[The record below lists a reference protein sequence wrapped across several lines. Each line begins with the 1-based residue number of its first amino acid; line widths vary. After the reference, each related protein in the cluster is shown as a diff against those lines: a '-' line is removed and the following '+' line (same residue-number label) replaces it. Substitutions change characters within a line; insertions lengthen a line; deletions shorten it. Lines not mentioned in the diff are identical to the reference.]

1 MNTAFSITGTLVD
14 IPAKELRPVE
24 IQVLDGR
31 IAAIRPCKNPE
42 PGFIMPGFVDAHIH
56 IESSMLTPARF
67 AEAAL
72 PHGTLSTVSDPHEI
86 GNVCGT
92 EGLDFMVNN
101 AKGIPFHF
109 CFGVPSCVPA
119 TTFETAGAVITA
131 QQVAERIVKPEWAYL
146 SEVMNV
152 PGVLFKDPELM
163 AKIAATHA
171 AGKPV
176 DGHAPGLRGKDAL
189 RYVQAGIQTDHEC
202 VSLDEAEEKLSYGMK
217 ILIRE
222 GSAARNFEALW
233 PLLNSHPDQVML
245 CSDDKHPDELL
256 LGHINV
262 LVSRAVALG
271 VPVFKVLQ
279 AACIN
284 PLDHYRI
291 PLGRL
296 RLGDSADF
304 IRTND
309 LVNFQVVES
318 YFQGEKVAENG
329 KAHFQ
334 VPPSKPVNRFFPF
347 KLSLEDLRIPS
358 QPSFQAIVAEDG
370 QLLTKSETVHP
381 PAKNGEALAAP
392 EQNLLKLVVVNRYHQ
407 APPAVAFIRNIG
419 LKKGAFASSVAH
431 DSHNVIAVGAD
442 DASLLLAI
450 ERIRDMQGGVSAALA
465 SENINLGLPLPYAGL
480 MSDASAVEVGNQYSA
495 LDAQVK
501 SWGSALRAP
510 YMTLSFMALLVI
522 PELKLSDKG
531 LFDGKRFTL
540 LDQHQP

>member
-1 MNTAFSITGTLVD
+1 
-14 IPAKELRPVE
+14 
-24 IQVLDGR
+24 
-31 IAAIRPCKNPE
+31 
-42 PGFIMPGFVDAHIH
+42 
-56 IESSMLTPARF
+56 
-67 AEAAL
+67 
-72 PHGTLSTVSDPHEI
+72 
-86 GNVCGT
+86 
-92 EGLDFMVNN
+92 
-101 AKGIPFHF
+101 
-109 CFGVPSCVPA
+109 
-119 TTFETAGAVITA
+119 
-131 QQVAERIVKPEWAYL
+131 
-146 SEVMNV
+146 
-152 PGVLFKDPELM
+152 
-163 AKIAATHA
+163 
-171 AGKPV
+171 
-176 DGHAPGLRGKDAL
+176 
-189 RYVQAGIQTDHEC
+189 
-202 VSLDEAEEKLSYGMK
+202 
-217 ILIRE
+217 
-222 GSAARNFEALW
+222 
-233 PLLNSHPDQVML
+233 ML

-262 LVSRAVALG
+262 LVSRAVELG

-522 PELKLSDKG
+522 PELKLSDRG